1 MEYALKVSLYIRQF
15 SCHAKSLVIFMKIEE
30 NNYFQVGFVCVC
42 VCVFFSFSSTSYL
55 KSDQCE

>member
-30 NNYFQVGFVCVC
+30 NNYFQVGFFC
-42 VCVFFSFSSTSYL
+42 VCVFFSFFQHQL
-55 KSDQCE
+55 PEI

>member
-30 NNYFQVGFVCVC
+30 NNYFQVGFFLCVC
-42 VCVFFSFSSTSYL
+42 IFLFFQHQL
-55 KSDQCE
+55 PEI

>member
-42 VCVFFSFSSTSYL
+42 VCVCVCIFLFFQHQL
-55 KSDQCE
+55 PEI

>member
-1 MEYALKVSLYIRQF
+1 MEYTLKVSLYIRQF

-42 VCVFFSFSSTSYL
+42 VYFSLFSSTSYL

>member
-42 VCVFFSFSSTSYL
+42 VFFSFFQHQL
-55 KSDQCE
+55 PEI